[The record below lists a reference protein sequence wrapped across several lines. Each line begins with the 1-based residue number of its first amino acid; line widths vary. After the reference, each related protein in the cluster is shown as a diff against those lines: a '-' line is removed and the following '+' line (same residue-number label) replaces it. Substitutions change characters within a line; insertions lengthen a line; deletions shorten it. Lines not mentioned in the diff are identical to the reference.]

1 MLYFYKNLNNS
12 FNTFKFTLKK
22 YVILKKVDKS
32 RQHYYNDLED
42 KIIELSLNLKRKNNE
57 LNEVIDLNNLI
68 FKKLIHNLKNPIGV
82 SFSFSEMIL
91 EGLPNYNPDR
101 LKSHIE
107 IIKNSTEFSLNL
119 LNRLADFSRYQL
131 PDMKFIF
138 QTQNFTKVLKEIIEK
153 AQTLAN
159 EKEIKIISNLPE
171 NDIFLNFDKDELSI
185 ALFNIIN
192 NSIRFSEEK
201 SIVNIHLTEDDTS
214 VKINVIDNGLGISE
228 KDIPAIFNEF
238 YVVNTYSNDNVKC
251 IGLGLSIANK
261 VIKKHH
267 GKISVQ
273 SELEKGAVFTITLPK
288 ET

>member
-1 MLYFYKNLNNS
+1 M
-12 FNTFKFTLKK
+12 KK
-22 YVILKKVDKS
+22 EDKS
-32 RQHYYNDLED
+32 QQNYYNDLED

-138 QTQNFTKVLKEIIEK
+138 QTQNFTKVLKEVIEK

-171 NDIFLNFDKDELSI
+171 KDIFLNFDKDELSI
-185 ALFNIIN
+185 ALLNIIN
-192 NSIRFSEEK
+192 NAIRFSEEK
-201 SIVNIHLTEDDTS
+201 SIVNIHVTEDDTS
-214 VKINVIDNGLGISE
+214 VKISVIDNGLGISE

-238 YVVNTYSNDNVKC
+238 YVVNTYSNDKVKC
-251 IGLGLSIANK
+251 IGLGLPIANK
-261 VIKKHH
+261 IVKKHQ
-267 GKISVQ
+267 GKIIVE
-273 SELEKGAVFTITLPK
+273 SELEKGAVFTIIIPK
-288 ET
+288 EI

>member
-1 MLYFYKNLNNS
+1 MNNS